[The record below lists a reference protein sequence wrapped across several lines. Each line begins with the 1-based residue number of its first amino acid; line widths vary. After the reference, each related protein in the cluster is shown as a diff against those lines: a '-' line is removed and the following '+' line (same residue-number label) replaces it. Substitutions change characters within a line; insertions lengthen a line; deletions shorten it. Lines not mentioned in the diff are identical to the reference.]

1 MLGTIQKTN
10 LNRVFD
16 TLDVT
21 STGHLDASDFQT
33 LAQRMRALRPDMDQQ
48 TQKDIDQAFTDWWET
63 FRDATD
69 TDTDGQISR
78 DEFIG
83 AVDRGLQ
90 NDPAY
95 VERMVHVSQV
105 TFRAA
110 DIEGNG
116 RLTPEQVER
125 LYHAFG
131 VNTAYSSDT
140 FARIDSNGDGSV
152 TIEEY
157 VQAAREVYLSNDP
170 TAPGAVMFGPT
181 A

>member
-21 STGHLDASDFQT
+21 GDGYLDASDFQT
-33 LAQRMRALRPDMDQQ
+33 LAQRMRTLRADMDQQ
-48 TQKDIDQAFTDWWET
+48 TQKDIDKAFTDWWKT
-63 FRDATD
+63 FRDASD
-69 TDTDGQISR
+69 TDKDGQITR

-90 NDPAY
+90 NDPEFI
-95 VERMVHVSQV
+95 ERMVHVSKI

-110 DIEGNG
+110 DVEGNG

-131 VNTAYSSDT
+131 VNTEYSADT
-140 FARIDSNGDGSV
+140 FQRIDSNGDGTV
-152 TIEEY
+152 TVEEY

-170 TAPGAVMFGPT
+170 TAPGTVMFGPT

>member
-21 STGHLDASDFQT
+21 GDGHLDASDFQS
-33 LAQRMRALRPDMDQQ
+33 LAQRMHTLRPNMDAPLQQ
-48 TQKDIDQAFTDWWET
+48 EIDKAFTDWWET

-69 TDTDGQISR
+69 TDHDGRIER
-78 DEFIG
+78 DEFLG
-83 AVDRGLQ
+83 AVERGLQ
-90 NDPAY
+90 NDPKY
-95 VERMVHVSQV
+95 VERMVEVSKV

-110 DIEGNG
+110 DVEGDG
-116 RLTPEQVER
+116 QLTSEQVER

-131 VNTAYSSDT
+131 VDTAYSADT
-140 FARIDSNGDGSV
+140 FHRIDTDGSGSI
-152 TIEEY
+152 TIEEF

-170 TAPGAVMFGPT
+170 SAPGAVMFGPT